1 MNRREFSARMLAGGV
16 GVAALAA
23 GEAVRA
29 QGGAPVEGTH
39 YVKLSM
45 PVPVVAGQIEVVE
58 FFWYGCPH
66 CNAFEPTLDA
76 WSKRL
81 PPDVAFRR
89 VHVALNPQWEVHQ
102 KIFYALEAMGQ
113 VPAMHRKVFYAIHGE
128 RQRLDKPDDIAAFMQ
143 KNGIDGAKFLDT
155 YKSFTVQTKARQ
167 ASKLAEAYKIDGV
180 PTLGV
185 QGKYYTSPGLAGSA
199 EGALQV
205 VDHLIRRE
213 RKA

>member
-1 MNRREFSARMLAGGV
+1 MKLRTRLLSFLGGLCLLMSCTI
-16 GVAALAA
+16 AL
-23 GEAVRA
+23 G
-29 QGGAPVEGTH
+29 Q
-39 YVKLSM
+39 
-45 PVPVVAGQIEVVE
+45 VVAGRDYRVLSSPQPAGGGPRVEVLE

-81 PPDVAFRR
+81 PADVDFRR
-89 VHVALNPQWEVHQ
+89 VHVALNPHWEVHQ

-113 VPAMHRKVFYAIHGE
+113 LPAMHRKVFYAIHGE
-128 RQRLDKPDDIAAFMQ
+128 RQRLDKPEDIAAFMQ
-143 KNGIDGAKFLDT
+143 KNGVDGAKFLDT
-155 YKSFTVQTKARQ
+155 YKSFTVLTKARQ

-205 VDHLIRRE
+205 VESLVARE